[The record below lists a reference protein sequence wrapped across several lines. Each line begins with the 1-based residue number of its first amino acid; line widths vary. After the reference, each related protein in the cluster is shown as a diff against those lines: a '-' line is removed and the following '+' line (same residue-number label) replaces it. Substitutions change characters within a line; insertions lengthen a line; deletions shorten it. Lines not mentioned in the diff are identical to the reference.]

1 MNRSI
6 SRSRINI
13 LDANVANEIIN
24 AIKIPKNAIVF
35 DINPGSG
42 MLTHAL
48 LQNKNVKKVFS
59 LEPLKHIVSYLQP
72 LKEELQHRYDV
83 FEVDPMLE
91 ADFLNKKEDFS
102 DIPISSW
109 EMGHPSLISVSQIPF
124 GKMGDQMI
132 SSIISMIYDKWGLQ
146 SFGRIPMYLITHSR
160 QAERLLSGEGDN
172 KRSQLNLFA
181 EGLGDMELL
190 QIFKDGFYPKGE
202 YALLD
207 LKPFITPK
215 ITVPWQTYQYV
226 VSHLLVKRKGKVEE
240 MIRTL
245 GAGTEKLLKDL
256 SFDSKTLIT
265 NLTVEQFNE
274 IAEKYDNWPFKPEVL
289 LYPFDPF
296 YKIVSDSDIKQV
308 LEKKELVDMSH
319 INVKDQECYMR

>member
-59 LEPLKHIVSYLQP
+59 LEPLKHIVSYLQMNLTILILALTSTHKP

-215 ITVPWQTYQYV
+215 IT
-226 VSHLLVKRKGKVEE
+226 
-240 MIRTL
+240 

-296 YKIVSDSDIKQV
+296 YKVRRRV
-308 LEKKELVDMSH
+308 
-319 INVKDQECYMR
+319 